1 MGTTGQQLS
10 ERVIYTVADVL
21 GKEPTELP
29 QLERT
34 ISADALDYLFHR
46 KDQPPGAYTVFPY
59 CDLWV
64 VVHSTGTV
72 DVFETYQATSAGEQ
86 LPEGL
91 EEPTTDARMI
101 VLHFE
106 DERYTFA
113 EDQLDEFHRLVR
125 EADDSDEAWEDTVA
139 FARQQAEAG

>member
-1 MGTTGQQLS
+1 MGTIGQQLS

-21 GKEPTELP
+21 NEDPTELP

-46 KDQPPGAYTVFPY
+46 KDHPPGAYTVFPY

-72 DVFETYQATSAGEQ
+72 DVFETYEATSAEEQ
-86 LPEGL
+86 LPADVG
-91 EEPTTDARMI
+91 EPTTDDRLV

-106 DERYTFA
+106 DERYTFYG
-113 EDQLDEFHRLVR
+113 DQLQDLHRIVR
-125 EADDSDEAWEDTVA
+125 EADDSDEAWEDTVS
-139 FARQQAEAG
+139 FARQQAEAD